1 MNKHRITPDEARVMF
16 RMALRSMGGVG
27 KTSDIAKWTGLPTSV
42 VRRVGLYLASQ
53 KELTAVLM
61 PGRGSGEWCFQ
72 LPAPPK
78 PTLLEQFKALFK

>member
-1 MNKHRITPDEARVMF
+1 MVRA
-16 RMALRSMGGVG
+16 ALRSMGGAT
-27 KTSDIAKWTGLPTSV
+27 KTSEVAKWTGLPSSI
-42 VRRVGLYLASQ
+42 VRRAGLYLAA
-53 KELTAVLM
+53 KGEINAVLM